1 MPAIT
6 RTQLQMMA
14 QAKADDADLLF
25 RHGRH
30 SNAYYLFGYSVEIG
44 LKACIAR
51 QFVADA
57 FPDKDLVKKI
67 YIHNLSDLVR
77 LAGLQAALDTDRHA
91 SPPFKSAWTVISAW
105 TEEVRYEMIDGA
117 TCSAM
122 RDAVLDQQ
130 YGGLSWLKRHW

>member
-1 MPAIT
+1 MPAIS
-6 RTQLQMMA
+6 RTQLQLMA

-25 RHGRH
+25 GNGRY

-77 LAGLQAALDTDRHA
+77 LAGLQAALDMDRQA
-91 SPPFKSAWTVISAW
+91 SAPFKSAWAVVSAW
-105 TEEVRYEMIDGA
+105 TEEARYEMIDEA

-122 RDAVLDQQ
+122 REAVLDEQN
-130 YGGLSWLKRHW
+130 GVLSWLKRHW